1 MKGFATEMK
10 KARTVPPYVKI
21 LLHSLDYGTVRQK
34 GNKVFFAEKHEVPDL
49 TWACHRCCQRA
60 GGERG
65 ACLRLCR
72 RRRGAET
79 EAASPDPSAAA
90 GSPGISGPRY

>member
-34 GNKVFFAEKHEVPDL
+34 GNKVLFAEKYEVPD
-49 TWACHRCCQRA
+49 
-60 GGERG
+60 
-65 ACLRLCR
+65 
-72 RRRGAET
+72 
-79 EAASPDPSAAA
+79 
-90 GSPGISGPRY
+90 